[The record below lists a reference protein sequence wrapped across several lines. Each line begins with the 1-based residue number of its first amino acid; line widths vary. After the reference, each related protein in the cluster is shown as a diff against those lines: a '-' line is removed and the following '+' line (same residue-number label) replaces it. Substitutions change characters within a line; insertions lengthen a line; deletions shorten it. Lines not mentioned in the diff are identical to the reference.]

1 MAAVL
6 PRVINFLLVRV
17 HTDALETTSY
27 AVNAD
32 FYIWA
37 SLFAV
42 LLTFGMETAFFRFY
56 ADSDKKDVVISTAFV
71 TTLVSVG
78 VFVTVTILFFDQF
91 LVLFDFGNNR
101 QRLKL
106 FLGVM
111 ALDTLAMIPFAYL
124 RASNQPIKYAVIK
137 LLNVAIIVA
146 ITLLSLVYYPDRIN
160 SGATVASWISEHYEN
175 TPLVNNIFI
184 ANIFG
189 SAFSFLLV
197 LPLLFKF
204 KFSFDISLLK
214 RMLRY
219 GWPIAIA
226 GVAYIINENLDKFL
240 IKRLIGDHEMGV
252 YAACYKIAI
261 FMNLYVMAF
270 KLGAEPFFFNNAKKE
285 NAQKTYALILKYFV
299 IIGGLVIIGVVGYL
313 DLFKHLINS
322 NYWDALAIVPIVL
335 MANLFLGI
343 YHNVAV
349 WYKLTDKTR
358 FGMYFS
364 IIGALITI
372 VLNILLLPKYGYM
385 VAAWATLVAYS
396 SMAIISYLVG
406 KKYYEVPYNILSV
419 SKYLLLTG
427 GLSALLFMD
436 AFRDNLIVASGA
448 VLVFIIIILLSE
460 KKELKSILKT

>member
-17 HTDALETTSY
+17 HTDALETSSY
-27 AVNAD
+27 AVNTD

-56 ADSDKKDVVISTAFV
+56 ADSNKKNKVISTSFI
-71 TTLVSVG
+71 TTLFSVG
-78 VFVTVTILFFDQF
+78 VFVSITVIFFDQF
-91 LVLFDFGNNR
+91 LQFFDFDNNP

-106 FLGVM
+106 FLAIM

-146 ITLLSLVYYPDRIN
+146 ITLLTLIYFPNKIN
-160 SGATVASWISEHYEN
+160 SGASVSEWVLEHYQN

-184 ANIFG
+184 SNLFG
-189 SAFSFLLV
+189 SLFSFLFV
-197 LPLLFKF
+197 VPILFKF
-204 KFSFDISLLK
+204 NFSFDILLLK
-214 RMLRY
+214 RMLKY

-226 GVAYIINENLDKFL
+226 GVAYIVNENLDKFL

-285 NAQKTYALILKYFV
+285 NAPKTYALILKYFV
-299 IIGGLVIIGVVGYL
+299 IVGGIVIVGVVGYL

-322 NYWDALAIVPIVL
+322 NYWEALAIVPIVL

-343 YHNVAV
+343 YHNIAV
-349 WYKLTDKTR
+349 WYKLTDRTR
-358 FGMYFS
+358 YGMYFS
-364 IIGALITI
+364 IFGAIITI
-372 VLNILLLPKYGYM
+372 ALNLLLLPKYGYM

-419 SKYLLLTG
+419 SKYLLLSG

-436 AFRDNLIVASGA
+436 AFRGNLIVASGA
-448 VLVFIIIILLSE
+448 VLVFIIVILLSE